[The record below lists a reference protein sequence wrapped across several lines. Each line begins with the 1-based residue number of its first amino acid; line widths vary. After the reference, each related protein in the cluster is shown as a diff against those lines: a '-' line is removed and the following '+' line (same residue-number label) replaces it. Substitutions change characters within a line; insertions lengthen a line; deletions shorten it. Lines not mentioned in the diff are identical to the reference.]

1 MYYSLYSHQ
10 ILEDFLI
17 QMYAEKYLMWFLKR
31 NIETII
37 ILKLIIQ
44 RKKCLLASVP
54 LSNHIIKI
62 NLFSTASQD
71 LAEED
76 FELPTEEEREKNP
89 EQIAYR

>member
-1 MYYSLYSHQ
+1 
-10 ILEDFLI
+10 
-17 QMYAEKYLMWFLKR
+17 MWFLKR

-44 RKKCLLASVP
+44 RKKCLLASVL

-76 FELPTEEEREKNP
+76 FELSTEEEREKNP

>member
-10 ILEDFLI
+10 ILEDLLI
-17 QMYAEKYLMWFLKR
+17 QMYPEKYLMWFLKR
-31 NIETII
+31 NTETII
-37 ILKLIIQ
+37 ILKLISQ

-71 LAEED
+71 LAEE
-76 FELPTEEEREKNP
+76 ETVNCQLKKREKRTLN
-89 EQIAYR
+89 R